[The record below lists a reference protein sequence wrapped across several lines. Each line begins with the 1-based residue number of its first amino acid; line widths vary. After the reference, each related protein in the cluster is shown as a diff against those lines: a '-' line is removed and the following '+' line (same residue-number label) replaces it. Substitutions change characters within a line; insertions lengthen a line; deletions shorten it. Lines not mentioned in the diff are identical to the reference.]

1 MTDVSPPSVQA
12 FLVCDCVIEDSLT
25 KKKSLIG
32 LFSHLQSVTFPFQHH
47 QLGLYFCITDA
58 EGTYHVE
65 IDLMFVNTDQ
75 LVCRASLPDIAIGD
89 RLQSSDLGINIPALL
104 FPAPG
109 RYEFRLRMNGRMI
122 AQKDFHVVQVSA
134 PPGT

>member
-32 LFSHLQSVTFPFQHH
+32 LFTHLQSVTFPCQHH

-89 RLQSSDLGINIPALL
+89 RLQISDFGINIPALL

>member
-32 LFSHLQSVTFPFQHH
+32 LFTHLQSVTFPFQHH

-58 EGTYHVE
+58 EGTYRVE
-65 IDLMFVNTDQ
+65 VDLMFVNTDQ
-75 LVCRASLPDIAIGD
+75 LVCRASLPDIVIGD
-89 RLQSSDLGINIPALL
+89 RLQISDFGINIPALL

-134 PPGT
+134 PHGT